1 MEKLKPLGVSE
12 SPEEL
17 TPEGFANFDDTIAAT
32 EPILSDESILAIVQ
46 EVEKPLEA
54 ESDEEDGD
62 RTIEVNDKCLEKPTT
77 IELRSAIEI

>member
-1 MEKLKPLGVSE
+1 MR
-12 SPEEL
+12 
-17 TPEGFANFDDTIAAT
+17 
-32 EPILSDESILAIVQ
+32 
-46 EVEKPLEA
+46 EVEKPLQV